1 MTEPL
6 DGGMQT
12 KSIIADAL
20 EQYVEWSCDEYASQ
34 EAHDAKRR
42 EAAMVAAEAVVSALY
57 GNGYRVVSQYGERR
71 GCWKKEFLTGC

>member
-1 MTEPL
+1 MTDSL

-20 EQYVEWSCDEYASQ
+20 EPYVEWTCDEYASQ
-34 EAHDAKRR
+34 AHADARRR
-42 EAAMVAAEAVVSALY
+42 EAAMAAAEAVVAAIY

-71 GCWKKEFLTGC
+71 G